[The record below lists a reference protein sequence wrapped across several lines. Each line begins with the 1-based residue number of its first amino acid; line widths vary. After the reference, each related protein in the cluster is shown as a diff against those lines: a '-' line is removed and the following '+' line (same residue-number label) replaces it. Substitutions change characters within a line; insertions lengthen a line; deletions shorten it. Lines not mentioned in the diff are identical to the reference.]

1 MLVRSRLSG
10 PESRT
15 DTGRTVYG
23 GGGIAPDEI
32 AKPGTITAGEAKL
45 SDLLFGFALELT
57 SGRVKGFE
65 NYKVQRPIE
74 FGHELLAT
82 DYPITDACCLPS
94 SSVSRRPSRN
104 SKTTPEQLE
113 KFRAH
118 AERQLL
124 QPDVCRLRNNGR
136 GSGFQ

>member
-1 MLVRSRLSG
+1 M
-10 PESRT
+10 
-15 DTGRTVYG
+15 
-23 GGGIAPDEI
+23 
-32 AKPGTITAGEAKL
+32 
-45 SDLLFGFALELT
+45 ELT

-82 DYPITDACCLPS
+82 DYPITDALFAELKRFAAAKPEF
-94 SSVSRRPSRN
+94 
-104 SKTTPEQLE
+104 KTTPEQLE

-118 AERQLL
+118 AERQRYN
-124 QPDVCRLRNNGR
+124 PDVCRLRNNGR